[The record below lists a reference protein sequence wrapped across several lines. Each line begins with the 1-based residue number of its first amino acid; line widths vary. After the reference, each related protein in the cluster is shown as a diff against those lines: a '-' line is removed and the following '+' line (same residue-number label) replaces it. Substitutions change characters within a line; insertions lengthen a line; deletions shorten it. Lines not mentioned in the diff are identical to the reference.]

1 MSTTSKQDFLNY
13 QIELFKSKKFPL
25 VHYEI
30 ETEEDKQK
38 GWSINQDAKDFIF
51 YQLNGL
57 ANDERYKQVEKFNKL
72 IAYW

>member
-1 MSTTSKQDFLNY
+1 M
-13 QIELFKSKKFPL
+13 IEGWFNKNPQALIKGNRHTLLGKLYKTL
-25 VHYEI
+25 
-30 ETEEDKQK
+30 EEDKQK

-57 ANDERYKQVEKFNKL
+57 TNDERYKQVEKFNKL